1 MLYFAVI
8 LPFIV
13 NFLPIKNK
21 HLKIA
26 LSVMPALFIILFRWG
41 LGTDYFSYEYIYF
54 NQPTDSLARAIKSN
68 VSSMEVGFKTLI
80 YVFRNL
86 NIHYQV
92 FVSSMSLVIYAFF
105 IKWLGDL
112 EVNTPLAIMLLNGM
126 FFVVWVL
133 SGLRQ
138 GLVLA
143 IGSYLFLNKKDI
155 LNVWQSLIAIL
166 ILSLFHM
173 SAVFYI
179 LILLVKKIDFTR
191 KQLTILLALSLLTT
205 LLPIQ
210 YLLLPFESISIVSKL
225 MHYTSSNIG
234 FWDFS
239 GLIRLLFAS
248 FILIFYNV
256 FKENKL
262 MNTYA
267 NISLIGFTT
276 YFILK
281 FSEVSAGRLNI
292 FTLVLMIPLF
302 LYFVNSLKSYRS
314 LYLIAISGLF
324 LFSMVYLQKDLRG
337 HQMEVG
343 KSSIDQI
350 YKLRLFNEV
359 DYQDY
364 FDYDNYS
371 SFLTYQKGYC
381 EILKKVTL
389 SSAESE
395 VDGYAVVR
403 DSDSRLYG
411 VIDSRG
417 QWQISPIYD
426 SKPQLYKDI
435 LYFEEDSRYFNLDN
449 KEVFEVE
456 DLVKKYQAQADLI
469 ENQDVDSMFVDK
481 EFHFNTFDDFF
492 QSTKNIKQ
500 LAWDTYNQPF
510 KYQVLK
516 VNYFYRDFYFLMN
529 HGHLLQPRM
538 LFTKPPL
545 FDINNMARGSTLCG
559 GVIINSNG
567 EIVWIENN

>member
-262 MNTYA
+262 MKTYA

-538 LFTKPPL
+538 LFTKPSL